1 MRTFMKAQTASLI
14 AWLVDLAVMAF
25 GVEVLGLW
33 YVLANILG
41 NISGALTHFML
52 GRSWVFGAAGRTVVR
67 QVMRYAIVWC
77 GYAALTAGVVYLFT
91 DYMKLNYILSKV
103 LTSVLISVGYNYPLQ
118 KRFVFK

>member
-14 AWLVDLAVMAF
+14 AWLVDLAVTAI
-25 GVEVLGLW
+25 GVELLGLW

-41 NISGALTHFML
+41 NVCGALTHFTL
-52 GRSWVFGAAGRTVVR
+52 GRSWVFRAANRTVVR
-67 QVMRYAIVWC
+67 QVFRYAIVWC
-77 GYAALTAGVVYLFT
+77 GYVALTAGVIFLFT
-91 DYMKLNYILSKV
+91 DYMKLNYLLSKV